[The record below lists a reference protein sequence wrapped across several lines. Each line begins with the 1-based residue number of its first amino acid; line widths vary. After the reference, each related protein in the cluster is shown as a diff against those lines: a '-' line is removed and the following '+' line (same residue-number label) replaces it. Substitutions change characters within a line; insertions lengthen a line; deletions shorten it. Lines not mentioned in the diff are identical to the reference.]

1 MTLKIATWNV
11 NSIAA
16 RLPIAT
22 QWLESL
28 TPETRP
34 DVIGMQEIKCVDE
47 KFPAS
52 EFEKLGYKS
61 VIFGQPTYNG
71 LATLVRDELAGSL
84 EVLQKNLPDDQEDAQ
99 RRLLAVKVAGVTV
112 INVYVPNG
120 QSVGSAKYDYKLDWL
135 ARLRQY
141 LDNMFVPT
149 EKLTIIGDFNVA
161 PEPIDVYDPKVWEG
175 KILFSE
181 PERQAINVLQSWGLN
196 DSYRKLNPAL
206 QEFSWWDYRAA
217 GFRRN
222 LGLRIDLIMATDPLL
237 ATCQAVTIDK
247 EPRTWERPSDHTP
260 VIAAFDI
267 G

>member
-28 TPETRP
+28 DPARRP
-34 DVIGMQEIKCVDE
+34 DVIGMQEIKCIDE
-47 KFPAS
+47 KFPAG

-61 VIFGQPTYNG
+61 VTFGQPTYNG
-71 LATLVRDELAGSL
+71 LATLVKDELASEM
-84 EVLQKNLPDDQEDAQ
+84 EVLQKNLPDDLEDAQ

-120 QSVGSAKYDYKLDWL
+120 QSVGSEKYAYKLDWL
-135 ARLRQY
+135 ARMRNY
-141 LDNMFVPT
+141 LDSKYAPT
-149 EKLTIIGDFNVA
+149 ERLALMGDFNVA
-161 PEPIDVYDPKVWEG
+161 PEPVDVYDPKFWEG
-175 KILFSE
+175 RILFSQ
-181 PERQAINVLQSWGLN
+181 PERQALQRLENWGLY
-196 DSYRKLNPAL
+196 DSFRKLNPDV
-206 QEFSWWDYRAA
+206 QEFSWWDYRQA

-222 LGLRIDLIMATDPLL
+222 LGLRIDLILTTEPLL
-237 ATCQAVTIDK
+237 ETCQLVTIDK

-260 VIAAFDI
+260 VIATFDL